1 MSAHDHCLH
10 EKTKSARAKCRRET
24 TKGLSGA
31 RIPNTPAVKPQP
43 TDIQT
48 PIASTHTERALAD
61 VTVREIR
68 LSAQIDAYQL
78 AMTREKVDKINARAE
93 RKGLA
98 GTLSMTVEPI
108 EMMEHDKIT
117 KLERFWTEYK
127 VEVTG
132 NAPAYNGWEFIA
144 KLDWDQHA
152 GLIVRAVPGV
162 SGVDRESVRE
172 GWCDHC
178 QTMRRRNVTYVV
190 RNQETGETLQV
201 GSSCLK
207 DFTGQYTTIAFPEL
221 DSPDDDR
228 DGFWGITGVREY
240 TPETILA
247 VAWACIKL
255 DGFKPASLRD
265 GKTTRDDVMTALY
278 PSKSRND
285 REFAALIAPLAEEAN
300 EKAREILAFIL
311 SDDFT
316 TKADTDYVPNLKAV
330 AAGKAVSVR
339 NIGILA
345 SAPQAWARHQEQTLT
360 RERET
365 SVYAKSE
372 FIGTAP
378 DKENGVKGSRLDLV
392 VEVKAIRYIHG
403 DWGVRTLY
411 TMVTQDECVV
421 KWFASGVDTLGETPG
436 GMYRIRGTVKSHETY
451 RDNKSTV
458 LTRCQLLDV
467 IFDPDA
473 KPAAE

>member
-1 MSAHDHCLH
+1 MSAHDFCTHP
-10 EKTKSARAKCRRET
+10 KTKSARAKCRRET
-24 TKGLSGA
+24 SKGLSGV
-31 RIPNTPAVKPQP
+31 RIPNAPETVPA
-43 TDIQT
+43 IQT
-48 PIASTHTERALAD
+48 PVVATHTERELAD
-61 VTVREIR
+61 VTIR
-68 LSAQIDAYQL
+68 AIALSAQIDSYQL
-78 AMTREKVDKINARAE
+78 AMTREKVDKINARAA

-98 GTLSMTVEPI
+98 GTLSLTFEPVEC
-108 EMMEHDKIT
+108 EEVDELT
-117 KLERFWTEYK
+117 KMKRTWTEYA
-127 VEVTG
+127 VEVKG

-162 SGVDRESVRE
+162 QGVDRESVRE

-178 QTMRRRNVTYVV
+178 KTTRRRNVTYVV
-190 RNQETGETLQV
+190 RNQESGETLQV

-207 DFTGQYTTIAFPEL
+207 DFTGQFTTIAFPEL
-221 DSPDDDR
+221 DSADDDR
-228 DGFWGITGVREY
+228 DGFWGGAGVREY
-240 TPETILA
+240 TPETVLA
-247 VAWACIKL
+247 TAWACIKL

-285 REFAALIAPLAEEAN
+285 REFAERIAVLAGEAT
-300 EKAREILAFIL
+300 EKAKEILAFIL

-330 AAGKAVSVR
+330 AAGKAVSTR

-345 SAPQAWARHQEQTLT
+345 SAPQAWARHQEWSLT
-360 RERET
+360 REREA
-365 SVYAKSE
+365 SIYAKSE

-378 DKENGVKGSRLDLV
+378 DPKTKTRGSRLDLV
-392 VEVKAIRYIHG
+392 VEVKAIRYIPG
-403 DWGVRTLY
+403 DYGVRTLY

-421 KWFASGVDTLGETPG
+421 KWFASGLDVLGETPG
-436 GMYRIRGTVKSHETY
+436 GMYRIRATVKAHETFKG
-451 RDNKSTV
+451 NKSTI

-467 IFDPDA
+467 IFDPEA
-473 KPAAE
+473 KSGE